1 MKNAIKRVQPSTR
14 AQAERSQARL
24 NYAERS
30 ILHEVKRVLLFLIVL
45 STAMAM
51 SAQKYKPNTKWP
63 YLYADFTDGTIYFDS
78 NQKTQ
83 AQLNI
88 HLMGNKLHYVSSDQK
103 ILEAET
109 RGIIR
114 VEIGNDAYIY
124 SDDQLVKILAVEQ
137 NNLVVEVTK
146 ADFDALFSGT
156 GAYGASLNS
165 SASRDLS
172 SLDLGGL
179 DSPELGRLLQ
189 EREEEISNIVKRVGV
204 TYAHY
209 FNKKYD
215 RSGHLFQDRFRS
227 EPVDSIEYFVTL
239 LRYIHQN
246 PVKAGIVEHVVDY
259 RWSSWSEYS
268 SDNCLTPICAT
279 KSVFARIQKD
289 ELNELVCTILEE
301 YEEILDIENES
312 TKQLSDDEIK
322 DFLLQSQGITNPL
335 MIQSLEKVRRN
346 EILITAKAMGAGLR
360 QLSRLTGV
368 SFGVIQK
375 L

>member
-1 MKNAIKRVQPSTR
+1 MNMKNAIKRVQPSTR

-78 NQKTQ
+78 NQKTK

-88 HLMGNKLHYVSSDQK
+88 HLMGNKLHYISSDQK
-103 ILEAET
+103 ILQAET
-109 RGIIR
+109 HGIIR

-124 SDDQLVKILAVEQ
+124 SDDQLVKILAVDQ

-189 EREEEISNIVKRVGV
+189 EREDGRTISLKQQYFFIVNDKQIE
-204 TYAHY
+204 AN
-209 FNKKYD
+209 NKEVEKLLKD
-215 RSGHLFQDRFRS
+215 EDKDAWKTFSKQNKIKWKN
-227 EPVDSIEYFVTL
+227 VDSLKDVLHF
-239 LRYIHQN
+239 
-246 PVKAGIVEHVVDY
+246 
-259 RWSSWSEYS
+259 
-268 SDNCLTPICAT
+268 IC
-279 KSVFARIQKD
+279 QH
-289 ELNELVCTILEE
+289 L
-301 YEEILDIENES
+301 
-312 TKQLSDDEIK
+312 
-322 DFLLQSQGITNPL
+322 
-335 MIQSLEKVRRN
+335 
-346 EILITAKAMGAGLR
+346 
-360 QLSRLTGV
+360 
-368 SFGVIQK
+368 
-375 L
+375 